1 MSTNS
6 RTDSWQV
13 ASLNDLHTC
22 PPRRD
27 NKLVTASRIAEKYE
41 KFIMAN
47 PTWSLERM
55 RTTIQEEM
63 FAMVSI
69 SKLKSANAIVM
80 QKVLDATKGQYQLLY
95 RYQLELLRSNR
106 GSIVIVKKEL

>member
-1 MSTNS
+1 LSTNS
-6 RTDSWQV
+6 RTDNWQV

-27 NKLVTASRIAEKYE
+27 NKLVTASRIAKKYE

-55 RTTIQEEM
+55 RTTIQEE
-63 FAMVSI
+63 VVE
-69 SKLKSANAIVM
+69 LVM
-80 QKVLDATKGQYQLLY
+80 
-95 RYQLELLRSNR
+95 
-106 GSIVIVKKEL
+106 